1 MLTLHNILGLLLA
14 YLVGAIPSAV
24 WVGKTFYGIDVR
36 EYGSGNAGATNT
48 FRVLGK
54 KPGIAV
60 LIMDVLKGFLAV
72 KIAYLV
78 GDYEPQ
84 SPEFIDFE
92 LALAVCGLVGH
103 IFPVY
108 VGFRGGKGVATM
120 LGILIG
126 VHPEAALICAA
137 VFVVSFTISRFVSL
151 SSMLA
156 GITFPVVIMVFYSTN
171 SSINIFSLA
180 VAIMILVT
188 HQRNIER
195 LLAGEETKVNL
206 FGRKI
211 AG

>member
-1 MLTLHNILGLLLA
+1 MLA
-14 YLVGAIPSAV
+14 YLVGSIPSAV
-24 WVGKTFYGIDVR
+24 WVGRTFYGIDVR

-60 LIMDVLKGFLAV
+60 LIMDVLKGFFAV
-72 KIAYLV
+72 KLAYLV
-78 GDYEPQ
+78 GDYDSK

-92 LALAVCGLVGH
+92 LALAVCGLIGH
-103 IFPVY
+103 VFPVY

-126 VHPEAALICAA
+126 VHPPAAAFCALIFLC
-137 VFVVSFTISRFVSL
+137 SFLTTRYVSL

-156 GITFPVVIMVFYSTN
+156 GISFPVIIMVFYSTN
-171 SSINIFSLA
+171 SSINIFSLV

-195 LLAGEETKVNL
+195 LLAGEESRVAL
-206 FGRKI
+206 FEKS
-211 AG
+211 

>member
-1 MLTLHNILGLLLA
+1 MLTTNNIIGLLLA
-14 YLVGAIPSAV
+14 YLVGSIPSAV
-24 WVGKTFYGIDVR
+24 WVGRTFYGIDVR

-60 LIMDVLKGFLAV
+60 LIMDVLKGFFAV
-72 KIAYLV
+72 KLAYLV
-78 GDYEPQ
+78 GDYDSK

-92 LALAVCGLVGH
+92 LALAVCGLIGH
-103 IFPVY
+103 VFPVY

-126 VHPEAALICAA
+126 VHPPAAACCALIFLC
-137 VFVVSFTISRFVSL
+137 SFLITRYVSL

-156 GITFPVVIMVFYSTN
+156 GISFPVIIMVFYSTN
-171 SSINIFSLA
+171 SSINIFSLV
-180 VAIMILVT
+180 VAIMILIT

-195 LLAGEETKVNL
+195 LLAGEESRVAL
-206 FGRKI
+206 FGKS
-211 AG
+211 